1 MYPSVEKIPADEI
14 LYTGR
19 EGAELMNGNHPTV
32 LCFTRD
38 IKNIILVC
46 VIFGSRCKN

>member
-19 EGAELMNGNHPTV
+19 EGAELMSGNHPTV
-32 LCFTRD
+32 LCFRFVSIHVTL
-38 IKNIILVC
+38 KTL
-46 VIFGSRCKN
+46 F